1 MGKVLKVT
9 FASSLTDICETNTS
23 FDKGVL
29 RVCYTGENRNKSYIS
44 KDAIMRS
51 IKTIYNCP
59 IVCNYDRETDT
70 FGGHDVEFVRD
81 DDGGMHIVNLTQPVG
96 VIPESAN
103 SWFEEFEDENGV
115 THEYLYTDVL
125 LWKRQE
131 AYQKIKRDGITAH
144 SMEITVKEGSKIDGI
159 YHINDFEFTAFA
171 LIGTT
176 PCFESS
182 ALELF
187 SLSDFK
193 QQMSEMM
200 QDLKDTF
207 TLVNTSN
214 EDDNTQNSMGG
225 GEQTLDEKMELV
237 AKYGIDVEALDFSI
251 EDFTIEEL
259 TEKFES
265 MKQAEEVVEPEAAPA
280 DGDPGEPSDFELT
293 GNVVE
298 EIVRSISAETVAREW
313 GESHRY
319 CYVDCDLASGEVY
332 AWDSTDWLL
341 YGFSFT
347 MNGDNV
353 VIDYES
359 KKRKKYVVADFDE
372 GEQASPFA
380 NVYTDMD
387 AKIKEL
393 SEVATKY
400 TEATE
405 TITSMESE
413 LGELKQFK
421 ASIEE
426 ATAEAERNELFS
438 KFEDL
443 NGVEAFESLRENCKE
458 YSVDELEEKCFAIRG
473 RQGTV
478 AKFDLNQPLP
488 IIPVVRHDSEYEPYG
503 GLFEEYG
510 EKKD

>member
-1 MGKVLKVT
+1 MGKVFRVT
-9 FASSLTDICETNTS
+9 FASSMTDLCEINSS
-23 FDKGVL
+23 FDKAVL

-44 KDAIMRS
+44 KDAITRS
-51 IKTIYNCP
+51 LKTIYNCP
-59 IVCNYDRETDT
+59 IVCNYDRDTDT
-70 FGGHDVEFVRD
+70 FGGHDIELVRD
-81 DDGGMHIVNLTQPVG
+81 DGGDMHIVNMTQPVG

-103 SWFEEFEDENGV
+103 TWFEEYEDENGV

-131 AYQKIKRDGITAH
+131 AYQKIKRDGVSAH
-144 SMEITVKEGSKIDGI
+144 SMEISIKEGQKLDGI
-159 YHINDFEFTAFA
+159 YHINEFEFTAFA

-214 EDDNTQNSMGG
+214 EDDNKQNSMGG

-265 MKQAEEVVEPEAAPA
+265 MKQADEAVEPDAAPV
-280 DGDPGEPSDFELT
+280 DGDPVEPADYELT

-298 EIVRSISAETVAREW
+298 EIIRSISEETVSREW
-313 GESHRY
+313 GESLRY
-319 CYVDCDLASGEVY
+319 CYVDCDLESSEIY
-332 AWDSTDWLL
+332 AWDSLDWLL
-341 YGFSFT
+341 YGFSFS

-372 GEQASPFA
+372 GEQDSPFA
-380 NVYTDMD
+380 GVFADMD
-387 AKIKEL
+387 TKIKEL
-393 SEVATKY
+393 SEVEAKY

-413 LGELKQFK
+413 LGDLKKFK
-421 ASIEE
+421 ADIEE
-426 ATAEAERNELFS
+426 ANAEAERNDLFS

-443 NGVEAFESLRENCKE
+443 SGLESFESLRENRKD
-458 YSVDELEEKCFAIRG
+458 YSIEELEEKCFAIRG
-473 RQGTV
+473 RQGTT
-478 AKFDLNQPLP
+478 AKFDLNQPTP
-488 IIPVVRHDSEYEPYG
+488 IIPVVRHDEEYEPYG
-503 GLFEEYG
+503 GLFDEYG
-510 EKKD
+510 NKD

>member
-1 MGKVLKVT
+1 MGTVLKVT
-9 FASSLTDICETNTS
+9 FASSLTELCEINSS
-23 FDKGVL
+23 FDKAVL

-44 KDAIMRS
+44 KDAIVRS

-59 IVCNYDRETDT
+59 IVCNYDRETDS
-70 FGGHDVEFVRD
+70 FGGHDVELVRNN
-81 DDGGMHIVNLTQPVG
+81 DGAMRIVNLTQPVG

-103 SWFEEFEDENGV
+103 YWFEEFEDGNGV
-115 THEYLYTDVL
+115 SHEYLYTDVL

-131 AYQKIKRDGITAH
+131 AYQKIRRDGIVEH
-144 SMEITVKEGSKIDGI
+144 SMEITIKDGQKIDGI

-200 QDLKDTF
+200 LDLKEAF

-214 EDDNTQNSMGG
+214 EDDNTKNSMGG
-225 GEQTLDEKMELV
+225 GEQTLDEKMKLV
-237 AKYGIDVEALDFSI
+237 AEYGIDVEALDFSI

-259 TEKFES
+259 TEKFEA
-265 MKQAEEVVEPEAAPA
+265 MKQEDIVDTEVIEDNQDA
-280 DGDPGEPSDFELT
+280 SDFALT
-293 GNVVE
+293 GNITE
-298 EIVRSISAETVAREW
+298 EILRALSEETVTCEW
-313 GESHRY
+313 GERCRY
-319 CYVDCDLASGEVY
+319 CYVDSDIETNEVY
-332 AWDSTDWLL
+332 CWDCQDWLL
-341 YGFSFT
+341 YGFAYS

-359 KKRKKYVVADFDE
+359 KKRKKYVIADFDE
-372 GEQASPFA
+372 GEQPSPFA
-380 NVYTDMD
+380 GVFTDMD
-387 AKIKEL
+387 NKIKEL
-393 SEVATKY
+393 SEIEGKY

-413 LGELKQFK
+413 LGELREFK
-421 ASIEE
+421 AEVEE
-426 ATAEAERNELFS
+426 ERAEAKRNEVFA

-443 NGVEAFESLRENCKE
+443 NGVEAFESLREDCKE
-458 YSVDELEEKCFAIRG
+458 LSVDELEEKCFAIRG
-473 RQGTV
+473 RQGAV
-478 AKFDLNQPLP
+478 AKFDLDQASPV
-488 IIPVVRHDSEYEPYG
+488 IPVVRHDSEYEPYG
-503 GLFEEYG
+503 GLFNEYG
-510 EKKD
+510 NKD